1 MDEKSSGLIELEYS
15 DGATEFI
22 RLKHAWFRITKRGRL
37 SMWARGKNSDFRVVA
52 PLDIVVS
59 AKQLLFNNVD
69 WNTLMYDLEKN
80 EKARALKFLIDGV
93 TELSRLEINF
103 KKLDLILG
111 RVSVELKSEGSICD
125 EDLEVIDSVSITGT
139 IVFSLV
145 K

>member
-1 MDEKSSGLIELEYS
+1 
-15 DGATEFI
+15 
-22 RLKHAWFRITKRGRL
+22 
-37 SMWARGKNSDFRVVA
+37 MWARGKNSDFRVVA